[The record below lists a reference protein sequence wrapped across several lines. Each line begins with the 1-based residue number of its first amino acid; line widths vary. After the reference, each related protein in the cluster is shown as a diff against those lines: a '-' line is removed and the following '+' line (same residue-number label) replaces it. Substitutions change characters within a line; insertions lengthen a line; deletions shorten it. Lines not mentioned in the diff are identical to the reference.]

1 MLLLFDASPHTG
13 MLVCKKK
20 KKKRF
25 LHSGARLGQA
35 SLIKEGVVPSIGL
48 KEREPVSRTVCM
60 QL

>member
-1 MLLLFDASPHTG
+1 MLLLFDASPHMG
-13 MLVCKKK
+13 MLVCKK